1 MFLTHFGY
9 NTVCCCS
16 WATNQV
22 IFTEQ
27 DSWGAEEGTGVGIH
41 FPGFTKRSQATDHL
55 NTWRSQCWP
64 MIQNFPRTSFEEF
77 AGRIVVDI
85 DCNTTKSIWL
95 GTERTAFYMILKQ
108 WFSTFL
114 MVQPFI
120 QFPMWWLTYKH
131 KIVCCYFMTVICY
144 CYEL

>member
-9 NTVCCCS
+9 NIVCCCS

-41 FPGFTKRSQATDHL
+41 LPGFTKRYQATDHL
-55 NTWRSQCWP
+55 NMWRGQCWP
-64 MIQNFPRTSFEEF
+64 MIQNWPRILFEEF
-77 AGRIVVDI
+77 AGRIVVDVV
-85 DCNTTKSIWL
+85 CNATKSIWP
-95 GTERTAFYMILKQ
+95 GTERTAFGMTLKH

-114 MVQPFI
+114 KIQHFI

-131 KIVCCYFMTVICY
+131 KIFSCYFMTVICY
-144 CYEL
+144 CYKL